1 MGANGMQEPAE
12 FAKRLFSGTEL
23 SAEAK
28 YIGPCCFASSP
39 RVIKSFNSG
48 QQFPFLTALHPTFKK
63 LTSSLP
69 GPKMHLFRLVH
80 PAVRPKTAITEK
92 ASPWKLGGLTPWQL
106 LMRVYREFDEDEVFT
121 RSAALAYYFLSAL
134 FPMIFFLTAVLGLFA
149 KSHDLQSGLGTYS
162 ARFMP
167 LPAYNLVQKTLTEIA
182 RNSSGRKLVFGLT
195 LAVWAGSGGVIS
207 IMDAL
212 NRCYHVSDSRPWWK
226 RRLHSI
232 ALTIA
237 ISALVIV
244 ALVIVL
250 YGGSIATFLGEHV
263 GLSAAAV
270 NTWRFVQWPIALL
283 FVMIAFALLYYWGT
297 AVEQKWQWITPGSLV
312 GVFLWI
318 GVSLLF
324 RSYLHFF
331 NTFSRTY
338 GSLGAVIVL
347 LLWLYITALAIL
359 VGAEINSEIDNA
371 MAVRTHPEV
380 PESRPK
386 AA

>member
-1 MGANGMQEPAE
+1 
-12 FAKRLFSGTEL
+12 
-23 SAEAK
+23 
-28 YIGPCCFASSP
+28 
-39 RVIKSFNSG
+39 VIKSFNSG

-69 GPKMHLFRLVH
+69 GPKMHLSRLVH
-80 PAVRPKTAITEK
+80 PAVHPTAAITEK

-106 LMRVYREFDEDEVFT
+106 LKRVYREFDEDEVFT

-149 KSHDLQSGLGTYS
+149 KSHALQSGLQTYS

-167 LPAYNLVQKTLTEIA
+167 LPAYNLVQKTLIEII

-195 LAVWAGSGGVIS
+195 LAVWAGSGGVIT

-226 RRLHSI
+226 RRLHAI

-244 ALVIVL
+244 AVVIVL
-250 YGGSIATFLGEHV
+250 YGGSIASFLGEHV

-270 NTWRFVQWPIALL
+270 NTWRFVQWPVALL
-283 FVMIAFALLYYWGT
+283 FVMIAFALLYYWGI

-359 VGAEINSEIDNA
+359 AGAEIDSEIDNA
-371 MAVRTHPEV
+371 AAARRHPEIK
-380 PESRPK
+380 ESRPK